1 MPINDLVY
9 FLWVMLG
16 IRTSYIL
23 LYNINTYKKI
33 LLYKK
38 ENHNNFTDAQYYNLL
53 FLAPSNEWCTIFSD
67 LLFFTVEW
75 RSLVSPCQ
83 EKKKKKRR
91 VEEVSWKSLT
101 WMMKHLWVHHC
112 PWQSPKPKYASPY
125 LHSASWHWQ
134 ALSPTSF
141 LFFSLKLLNS
151 RKMNQSCSQRLYSQ
165 KKKRKKEK
173 EKAVH
178 YKD

>member
-16 IRTSYIL
+16 IRISYIL

-67 LLFFTVEW
+67 LLFLTVEW
-75 RSLVSPCQ
+75 RFLVSPCQ
-83 EKKKKKRR
+83 EKKERS
-91 VEEVSWKSLT
+91 VEEVSWKSLP

-112 PWQSPKPKYASPY
+112 PWQSPKPKYAKPI
-125 LHSASWHWQ
+125 SAYCF
-134 ALSPTSF
+134 LTLTSF
-141 LFFSLKLLNS
+141 VPHFFSLFL
-151 RKMNQSCSQRLYSQ
+151 SQIIEL
-165 KKKRKKEK
+165 
-173 EKAVH
+173 
-178 YKD
+178 